1 MGRFC
6 SDEPKDKVVDFEID
20 QDLYAIQVGRR
31 GCQIE
36 RGFRKNGY
44 PSQLVE
50 RIIRRTIES
59 KKNAP
64 VLAPGLEEPK
74 EHFVHIR
81 LPWIGSR
88 STEFRRDIQQT
99 VRRSFQ
105 FVTPR
110 VIFTTSRA
118 FSGKAKD
125 VLPAM
130 SKSSV
135 VYEFR
140 CSCGL
145 AYIGKTI
152 QRLSERIKQHVPNKL
167 LLPKPALQSI
177 KADSAITKHLK
188 ENPRCISEQ
197 LRSNF
202 TVLSQARTKAHLDVL
217 EALFIRSQLPELCSQ
232 KDFVRV
238 LSLF

>member
-1 MGRFC
+1 M
-6 SDEPKDKVVDFEID
+6 
-20 QDLYAIQVGRR
+20 
-31 GCQIE
+31 
-36 RGFRKNGY
+36 
-44 PSQLVE
+44 
-50 RIIRRTIES
+50 
-59 KKNAP
+59 
-64 VLAPGLEEPK
+64 
-74 EHFVHIR
+74 
-81 LPWIGSR
+81 
-88 STEFRRDIQQT
+88 
-99 VRRSFQ
+99 
-105 FVTPR
+105 TPR

-145 AYIGKTI
+145 AYIGETI

-197 LRSNF
+197 LRSKF